1 MVRTIAKISLVLLV
15 IVALP
20 LSFYLV
26 REFSTLS
33 KNEQMVQRV
42 FSTQLQSILY
52 SVNQYSE
59 NVVHQW
65 SQSLDQPVEPTGTVM
80 KGLVNNLFQDNHS
93 VLTVRFLD
101 LKSHGVEA
109 EFFNSGSKVLID
121 YWPSGSEIAKLQEYL
136 KSNYQRIETK
146 MMTDSTLMLYF
157 LTKSSNGEQACQIV
171 INPRTF
177 VLQNMSP
184 QIQQIAQNLFFISI
198 ADSTSGK
205 VIYSTEDNTSRG
217 GNILKASM
225 WYIPGYQ
232 VGIRLKAKTLE
243 ELASERTQRD
253 NYMLIG
259 LTIVVLLG
267 LYFVIWNIR
276 KEMKLAELKS
286 EFVSNVSHEIRT
298 PLALISM
305 YAETLLLKRVKTEA
319 KQEEY
324 LNTIHQE
331 SARLT
336 DIVNRILNF
345 SRLEK
350 NRLKYQFSKV
360 NLHELVPEI
369 MASLKPHLQ
378 ASQVDCHFS
387 SGVDEA
393 WVFADSDVVKTMLV
407 NLVDNAIKYSADR
420 DRKIEI
426 RLVKKP
432 KSVWV
437 EVEDNGIG
445 IAPRN
450 QKHVFDQF
458 YRVTEGDLA
467 HHAKGSGLGLNLV
480 KRMMKAH
487 GGSVALRSKLG
498 EGSTFILKFPVK
510 KQNHV

>member
-1 MVRTIAKISLVLLV
+1 MIRTVAKISLVLLV

-26 REFSTLS
+26 REFSTLT
-33 KNEQMVQRV
+33 KNEKMVQRV
-42 FSTQLQSILY
+42 FSTQLESILY

-59 NVVHQW
+59 NVVNQW
-65 SQSLDQPVEPTGTVM
+65 RQSLDQPVAPGGDVE
-80 KGLVNNLFQDNHS
+80 KGLVDNLFQNNRS
-93 VLTVRFLD
+93 VLAIRFLD
-101 LKSHGVEA
+101 LASHQVEA
-109 EFFNSGSKVLID
+109 EYFNSGKAIRID
-121 YWPSGSEIAKLQEYL
+121 EWPAPAEIEKLQDYL
-136 KSNYQRIETK
+136 KSNYQRVDSK

-157 LTKSSNGEQACQIV
+157 LQKNREGEHACQLV

-177 VLQNMSP
+177 VLQTMSP
-184 QIQQIAQNLFFISI
+184 QIQQIAQDLFFISVS
-198 ADSTSGK
+198 DSTSGS
-205 VIYSTEDNTSRG
+205 VVYSTEANDELAG
-217 GNILKASM
+217 KIEKAAM
-225 WYIPGYQ
+225 WYFPSYQ
-232 VGIRLKAKTLE
+232 LGIRLKAKTLE

-324 LNTIHQE
+324 LHTIHQE
-331 SARLT
+331 SGRLT

-350 NRLKYQFSKV
+350 NRLKYQFSMV
-360 NLHELVPEI
+360 DLGELVPEI
-369 MASLKPHLQ
+369 MVSMKSHLE
-378 ASQVDCHFS
+378 ASQVDCRFS
-387 SGVDEA
+387 SQVDQA
-393 WVFADSDVVKTMLV
+393 LVYADSDVVKTMLV
-407 NLVDNAIKYSADR
+407 NLVDNAIKYSAEKDK
-420 DRKIEI
+420 KIDI
-426 RLVKKP
+426 RLVKKA
-432 KSVWV
+432 KHVWV

-445 IAPRN
+445 ISSKN
-450 QKHVFDQF
+450 QKHVFEQF
-458 YRVTEGDLA
+458 FRVTEGDLA
-467 HHAKGSGLGLNLV
+467 HKAKGSGLGLNLV
-480 KRMMKAH
+480 KRMMKTH

-510 KQNHV
+510 KQNHA

>member
-1 MVRTIAKISLVLLV
+1 MIRTVAKISLVLLV

-26 REFSTLS
+26 REFSTLT

-42 FSTQLQSILY
+42 FSTQLESILY

-65 SQSLDQPVEPTGTVM
+65 RQSLDQPVAPDGDVE
-80 KGLVNNLFQDNHS
+80 KGLVNNLFQNNRS
-93 VLTVRFLD
+93 VLAIRFLD
-101 LKSHGVEA
+101 LASHQVEA
-109 EFFNSGSKVLID
+109 EYFSNGKAIHID
-121 YWPSGSEIAKLQEYL
+121 EWPSSAEVQKLQNYL
-136 KSNYQRIETK
+136 KANYQRVDTK

-157 LTKSSNGEQACQIV
+157 LAKNRDGEHACQLV

-177 VLQNMSP
+177 VLQTMSP
-184 QIQQIAQNLFFISI
+184 QIQQIAQDLFFISVS
-198 ADSTSGK
+198 DSTSGR
-205 VIYSTEDNTSRG
+205 VVYSTEDNAELTG
-217 GNILKASM
+217 KIEKASM
-225 WYIPGYQ
+225 WYIPGYDL
-232 VGIRLKAKTLE
+232 GIRLKAKTLE

-324 LNTIHQE
+324 LHTIHQE

-350 NRLKYQFSKV
+350 NRLKYQFSSLDLK
-360 NLHELVPEI
+360 EFVPEI
-369 MASLKPHLQ
+369 MTSLKSHLQ

-387 SGVDEA
+387 SEVDEA
-393 WVFADSDVVKTMLV
+393 RVYADSDAVKTMLV
-407 NLVDNAIKYSADR
+407 NLVDNAIKYGAEEEK
-420 DRKIEI
+420 KIEI

-445 IAPRN
+445 ISVKN

-467 HHAKGSGLGLNLV
+467 HKAKGSGLGLNLV

-510 KQNHV
+510 KQNHA